1 VINEVRLIKK
11 DRIRLNEKGYFM
23 KTNVEEISSIK
34 KKVFIEIPEDQVNKE
49 VESLYKDLG
58 KKAKI
63 KGFRPGKV
71 PRNILER
78 YFKDYVKGEV
88 IQKLIQDTYPQA
100 LSETDL
106 QPVSPPVIDP
116 GEFEGGKP
124 FQYSAV
130 IEVKPDIK
138 LEGYTG
144 LKIEGKKEEVKDEEV
159 EERLKALQNLHA
171 NLKTISEARPI
182 QAGDYVIIDYEA
194 SMGGKPL
201 EGGKAIDFT
210 LEVGSGQFIPAL
222 EEKLIGLKPEEEREI
237 EVSFPE
243 DYGYQKWAGK
253 TISFHVKIKEIKE
266 KILPPLDDEFAKDL
280 GDYSSFEELKAK
292 LRGEIEKEKELA
304 LERRLKDQLV
314 DQLLEANPFEV
325 PESLV
330 EEQAKAMVSD
340 TKLKLAAQGV
350 VLKNLGVAEEKLQ
363 EDYKTTAQKQ
373 VKTFVILD
381 KIASQEGIAVT
392 DEEADD
398 RLKEMSERM
407 HQTFDVVKRYYEK
420 NGLLPE
426 VKAGIIRDKIL
437 NFLLEK
443 ANVNYV

>member
-1 VINEVRLIKK
+1 
-11 DRIRLNEKGYFM
+11 M
-23 KTNVEEISSIK
+23 KASVEEISSIK
-34 KKVFIEIPEDQVNKE
+34 KKVSIEIPEDQVTQE
-49 VESLYKDLG
+49 VESFYKDLG

-71 PRNILER
+71 PRDILER
-78 YFKDYVKGEV
+78 YFKDYIKAEV

-100 LSETDL
+100 LSEANL
-106 QPVSPPVIDP
+106 QPVSPPVVDP
-116 GEFEGGKP
+116 GEFENGKP

-159 EERLKALQNLHA
+159 GERLKALQNLHA
-171 NLKTISEARPI
+171 NLKAISEARPI

-194 SMGGKPL
+194 SMDGKPL

-210 LEVGSGQFIPAL
+210 VEVGSGQFIPAL
-222 EEKLIGLKPEEEREI
+222 EEKLIGLKPEEEKEI

-243 DYGYQKWAGK
+243 DYGYKKWAGK

-280 GDYSSFEELKAK
+280 GDYASFEELKAK
-292 LRGEIEKEKELA
+292 LKGEIEKEKELG
-304 LERRLKDQLV
+304 LKRQLKDQVV

-325 PESLV
+325 PDSLV
-330 EEQAKAMVSD
+330 EEQVKAMISD
-340 TKLKLAAQGV
+340 TKLRLAAQGV
-350 VLKNLGVAEEKLQ
+350 VLKNLSVSEEKLQ
-363 EDYKTTAQKQ
+363 EDYKVMAQKQ
-373 VKTFVILD
+373 VRTFLILE
-381 KIASQEGIAVT
+381 KIAGQEGIAVT
-392 DEEADD
+392 DDEADD
-398 RLKEMSERM
+398 RLREMSERM
-407 HQTFDVVKRYYEK
+407 HQKFDVVKRYYEK

-426 VKAGIIRDKIL
+426 VKDGIIRDKTL

-443 ANVNYV
+443 ANINYI

>member
-1 VINEVRLIKK
+1 
-11 DRIRLNEKGYFM
+11 M
-23 KTNVEEISSIK
+23 KASVEEISSIK
-34 KKVFIEIPEDQVNKE
+34 KKVSIEISEDQVAKE
-49 VESLYKDLG
+49 VDSFYKDLG

-78 YFKDYVKGEV
+78 YFKDYVKAEV
-88 IQKLIQDTYPQA
+88 IQKLIEDTYSQA

-106 QPVSPPVIDP
+106 HPVSPPVIDP

-124 FQYSAV
+124 FEYSAV

-138 LEGYTG
+138 LEGYAG

-159 EERLKALQNLHA
+159 EDRLKALQNLHA
-171 NLKTISEARPI
+171 NLKTVSEARPI
-182 QAGDYVIIDYEA
+182 QTGDYVIVDYEG
-194 SMGGKPL
+194 SVGGKPL
-201 EGGKAIDFT
+201 EGGKAVDFT
-210 LEVGSGQFIPAL
+210 VEVGSGQFIPAF
-222 EEKLIGLKPEEEREI
+222 EEKLIGLRPEEEKEI

-280 GDYSSFEELKAK
+280 GDYSSFEELKSK
-292 LRGEIEKEKELA
+292 LKGEIEKEKELS
-304 LERRLKDQLV
+304 LERQLKDQVV
-314 DQLLEANPFEV
+314 DQLLETNPFDV
-325 PESLV
+325 PGSLV
-330 EEQAKAMVSD
+330 EEQAKALVSD
-340 TKLKLAAQGV
+340 TKLRLGAQGV
-350 VLKNLGVAEEKLQ
+350 ALKNLGISEEKLQ
-363 EDYKTTAQKQ
+363 EDYRTMAQKQ
-373 VKTFVILD
+373 VRSFLILE
-381 KIASQEGIAVT
+381 KIAGQEGISVT

-398 RLKEMSERM
+398 RLREMSERM
-407 HQTFDVVKRYYEK
+407 HQKFDVVKRYYEK

-426 VKAGIIRDKIL
+426 VKAGIVRDKTL

-443 ANVNYV
+443 ANINYV

>member
-1 VINEVRLIKK
+1 
-11 DRIRLNEKGYFM
+11 M
-23 KTNVEEISSIK
+23 KANVEEISSIK
-34 KKVFIEIPEDQVNKE
+34 KKVSIEIPEDQVNKE
-49 VESLYKDLG
+49 VESFYKDLG

-71 PRNILER
+71 PRNILVR
-78 YFKDYVKGEV
+78 YFKDYVKAEV

-116 GEFEGGKP
+116 GEFEDGKS

-144 LKIEGKKEEVKDEEV
+144 LKIEGKKEGVKDEEV

-171 NLKTISEARPI
+171 NLKTILEVRPI
-182 QAGDYVIIDYEA
+182 QAGDYVIVDYEA
-194 SMGGKPL
+194 SLGGKPL

-222 EEKLIGLKPEEEREI
+222 EEKLIGLKPEEEKEI
-237 EVSFPE
+237 EVSFPQ

-253 TISFHVKIKEIKE
+253 NISFHVKIKEIKE

-292 LRGEIEKEKELA
+292 LKGEIEKEKELT
-304 LERRLKDQLV
+304 LERQLKDQLV

-330 EEQAKAMVSD
+330 EEQAKTMVSD
-340 TKLKLAAQGV
+340 TKLRLAAQGV
-350 VLKNLGVAEEKLQ
+350 VLKNLGVSEEKLQ
-363 EDYKTTAQKQ
+363 EDYKAMAQKQ
-373 VKTFVILD
+373 VRTFLILD
-381 KIASQEGIAVT
+381 KIAGQEGIAVT
-392 DEEADD
+392 DEEAEG

-407 HQTFDVVKRYYEK
+407 HQKFDVLKRYYEK

>member
-1 VINEVRLIKK
+1 
-11 DRIRLNEKGYFM
+11 M
-23 KTNVEEISSIK
+23 KASVEEISSIK
-34 KKVFIEIPEDQVNKE
+34 KKVSIEIPEGQVTQE
-49 VESLYKDLG
+49 VESFYKDLG

-71 PRNILER
+71 PRDILER
-78 YFKDYVKGEV
+78 YFKDYIKAEV

-116 GEFEGGKP
+116 GEFENGKP

-130 IEVKPDIK
+130 IEVKPNIK

-159 EERLKALQNLHA
+159 GERLKALQNLHA
-171 NLKTISEARPI
+171 NLKAISEARPI

-194 SMGGKPL
+194 SMDGKPL

-210 LEVGSGQFIPAL
+210 VEVGSGQFIPAL
-222 EEKLIGLKPEEEREI
+222 EEKLIGLKPEEEKEI
-237 EVSFPE
+237 EISFPE
-243 DYGYQKWAGK
+243 DYGYKKWAGK
-253 TISFHVKIKEIKE
+253 TISFYVKIKEIKE

-280 GDYSSFEELKAK
+280 GDYASFEELKAK
-292 LRGEIEKEKELA
+292 LKGEIEKEKELG
-304 LERRLKDQLV
+304 LERQLKDQVV

-325 PESLV
+325 PDSLV
-330 EEQAKAMVSD
+330 EEQAKAMISD
-340 TKLKLAAQGV
+340 TKLRLAAQGV
-350 VLKNLGVAEEKLQ
+350 VLKNLGVSEEKLQ
-363 EDYKTTAQKQ
+363 EDYKVMAQKQ
-373 VKTFVILD
+373 VRTFLILE
-381 KIASQEGIAVT
+381 KIAGQEGIAVT
-392 DEEADD
+392 DDEADD
-398 RLKEMSERM
+398 RLREMSERM
-407 HQTFDVVKRYYEK
+407 HQKFDVVKRYYEK

-426 VKAGIIRDKIL
+426 VKDGIIRDKTL

-443 ANVNYV
+443 ANINYI

>member
-1 VINEVRLIKK
+1 
-11 DRIRLNEKGYFM
+11 M
-23 KTNVEEISSIK
+23 KASVEEISSIK
-34 KKVFIEIPEDQVNKE
+34 KKVSIEIPEDQVTQE
-49 VESLYKDLG
+49 VESFYKDLG

-71 PRNILER
+71 PRDILER
-78 YFKDYVKGEV
+78 YFKDYIKAEV

-100 LSETDL
+100 LSEANL
-106 QPVSPPVIDP
+106 QPVSPPVVDP
-116 GEFEGGKP
+116 GEFENGKP

-159 EERLKALQNLHA
+159 GERLKALQNLHA
-171 NLKTISEARPI
+171 NLKAISEARPI

-194 SMGGKPL
+194 SMDGKPL

-210 LEVGSGQFIPAL
+210 VEVGSGQFIPAL
-222 EEKLIGLKPEEEREI
+222 EEKLIGLKPEEEKEI

-243 DYGYQKWAGK
+243 DYGYKKWAGK

-280 GDYSSFEELKAK
+280 GDYASFEELKAK
-292 LRGEIEKEKELA
+292 LKGEIEKEKELG
-304 LERRLKDQLV
+304 LERQLKDQVV

-325 PESLV
+325 PDSLV
-330 EEQAKAMVSD
+330 EEQAKAMISD
-340 TKLKLAAQGV
+340 TKLRLAAQGV
-350 VLKNLGVAEEKLQ
+350 VLKNLGVSEEKLQ
-363 EDYKTTAQKQ
+363 EDYKVMAQKQ
-373 VKTFVILD
+373 VKTFLILE
-381 KIASQEGIAVT
+381 KIAGQEGIAVT
-392 DEEADD
+392 DDEADD
-398 RLKEMSERM
+398 RLREMSERM
-407 HQTFDVVKRYYEK
+407 HQKFDVVKRYYEK

-426 VKAGIIRDKIL
+426 VKDGIIRDKTL

-443 ANVNYV
+443 ANINYI

>member
-1 VINEVRLIKK
+1 
-11 DRIRLNEKGYFM
+11 M
-23 KTNVEEISSIK
+23 KTSVEEISSIK

-49 VESLYKDLG
+49 VESFYKDLG

-78 YFKDYVKGEV
+78 YFKDYVKTEV
-88 IQKLIQDTYPQA
+88 VQKLIQDTYPQA
-100 LSETDL
+100 LSEIDL

-116 GEFEGGKP
+116 GEFEGGKS

-159 EERLKALQNLHA
+159 EERLRALQNLHA
-171 NLKTISEARPI
+171 DLKTISEARPI
-182 QAGDYVIIDYEA
+182 QAGDFVIVDYEA

-210 LEVGSGQFIPAL
+210 VEVGSGQFIPAL
-222 EEKLIGLKPEEEREI
+222 EEKLIGLKPEEEKEI

-292 LRGEIEKEKELA
+292 LKGEIEKEKELV
-304 LERRLKDQLV
+304 LERQLKDQVV

-330 EEQAKAMVSD
+330 EEQTKAMVSD

-350 VLKNLGVAEEKLQ
+350 VLKNLGVTEEKLQ
-363 EDYKTTAQKQ
+363 EDYKAMAQKQ
-373 VKTFVILD
+373 VKTFLILD

-398 RLKEMSERM
+398 RLKEMAERM
-407 HQTFDVVKRYYEK
+407 HQKFDVVKRYYEK

>member
-1 VINEVRLIKK
+1 
-11 DRIRLNEKGYFM
+11 M
-23 KTNVEEISSIK
+23 KASVEEISSIK
-34 KKVFIEIPEDQVNKE
+34 KKVSIEIPEDQVTQE
-49 VESLYKDLG
+49 VESFYKDLG

-71 PRNILER
+71 PRDILER
-78 YFKDYVKGEV
+78 YFKDYIKAEV

-100 LSETDL
+100 LSEANL
-106 QPVSPPVIDP
+106 QPVSPPVVDP
-116 GEFEGGKP
+116 GEFENGKP

-159 EERLKALQNLHA
+159 GERLKALQNLHA
-171 NLKTISEARPI
+171 NLKAISEARPI

-194 SMGGKPL
+194 SMDGKPL

-210 LEVGSGQFIPAL
+210 VEVGSGQFIPAL
-222 EEKLIGLKPEEEREI
+222 EEKLIGLKPEEEKEI
-237 EVSFPE
+237 EISFPE
-243 DYGYQKWAGK
+243 DYGYKKWAGK

-280 GDYSSFEELKAK
+280 GDYASFEELKAK
-292 LRGEIEKEKELA
+292 LKGEIEKEKELG
-304 LERRLKDQLV
+304 LERQLKDQVV

-330 EEQAKAMVSD
+330 EEQAKAMISD
-340 TKLKLAAQGV
+340 TKLRLAAQGV
-350 VLKNLGVAEEKLQ
+350 VLKNLGVSEEKLQ
-363 EDYKTTAQKQ
+363 EDYKVMAQKQ
-373 VKTFVILD
+373 VRTFLILE
-381 KIASQEGIAVT
+381 KIAGQEGIAVT
-392 DEEADD
+392 DDEADD
-398 RLKEMSERM
+398 RLREMSERM
-407 HQTFDVVKRYYEK
+407 HQKFDVVKRYYEK

-426 VKAGIIRDKIL
+426 VKDGIIRDKTL

-443 ANVNYV
+443 ANINYI